1 MKIIEQSVKELNNPS
16 YKSMLEKIETA
27 GRTCYQSQS
36 KGNPEKFIKMIIN
49 NGHESVLEH
58 ASLSFVIRTNRNI
71 THEIVRHRLASYSQ
85 ESTRYVAYKNDI
97 EFIPSFEDKTYY
109 DFLEN
114 AEKQYK
120 QMLQNSVRPEIAR
133 DILPGCLATTI
144 VVTMNIRELRHFLK
158 LRMFKGAH
166 PQIRELSVKI
176 FKIIKD
182 KYPVFASDL
191 EIIFLE

>member
-1 MKIIEQSVKELNNPS
+1 MKIVKQSVKELNNPS

-85 ESTRYVAYKNDI
+85 ESTRYIAYKNDI

-120 QMLQNSVRPEIAR
+120 RMLQNSVRPEIAR

-158 LRMFKGAH
+158 LRMFKNAH
-166 PQIRELSVKI
+166 PQIRELSAKI
-176 FKIIKD
+176 FNIIKE
-182 KYPVFASDL
+182 KYPIFVSDL
-191 EIIFLE
+191 AIVVLD